1 MTRSRLR
8 PHSPTLLS
16 PVLSPKELTPRP
28 SAVFQDGDGDS
39 IMSTSRPSSVALMP
53 PSAPA
58 NATSPPSLRD
68 ILTDTALPPYTLGAF
83 TAFLSQ
89 NHCLETLEFTLQAER
104 YRTAYANIVGTGE
117 RPPSIGDGSEHI
129 CLLWQKLMHTFIQ
142 PCGVREVNLPA
153 RVRDRLLSLPCVP
166 IPPNPSELDEA
177 VKIVYEL
184 MNDSVLGPFLASVAP
199 HEEET
204 HDHDPRLFRSRL
216 RIPRDSSS
224 LSADESIRSPKSA
237 FLPML
242 NLAWASEPKSSASS
256 SSDPTEHGGLSDDSG
271 NAPSPPANEPMTP
284 PTTPPTS
291 DWAFANTSPGSLQR
305 AISAH
310 NSGWKKMG
318 AKLGLSRRGRTKR
331 DHPTSAGGLE
341 VVPISQDP
349 ATSSHQHVPV
359 DKTMTGFDE
368 KVHSI
373 TSTPRSSVEWEEP
386 HPGKR
391 FPVPAT
397 GNMSQGVGIPQQC
410 SGVHKNGM
418 AAKGFVPYP
427 TRGWTMGSKRRFLRP
442 RVRVKIPVNPQDNSI
457 KSNMCCR
464 PQSTT
469 SSAAP
474 MISPANSPQVPS
486 MDCVVSHT
494 RTVSP
499 MYGCETNK
507 GTVKLKDDSME
518 STLDSTLSSK
528 HSSMRLSMTDF
539 SHFLSPC
546 PADESD
552 RSSCMSLEPE
562 RSPSLSPDEDPYGWE
577 AELDKKAV
585 VPGVMAC
592 CSNLEF
598 RRAHGGKRSL
608 LQKVLS
614 LGPREFAR
622 PSMH

>member
-16 PVLSPKELTPRP
+16 PVSSPKELTPRP
-28 SAVFQDGDGDS
+28 SSVFHDGDGDS

-53 PSAPA
+53 PSAPG
-58 NATSPPSLRD
+58 NAASPPSLRD
-68 ILTDTALPPYTLGAF
+68 ILTDSASPPYTLGAF

-104 YRTAYANIVGTGE
+104 YRTAYANIVGNGG

-153 RVRDRLLSLPCVP
+153 RVRDRLLSLPSVP
-166 IPPNPSELDEA
+166 VPPNPTELDEA

-199 HEEET
+199 HEEE
-204 HDHDPRLFRSRL
+204 HHDPRLFRSRL
-216 RIPRDSSS
+216 RIPRESSS
-224 LSADESIRSPKSA
+224 SSAEESSRSPKSA

-242 NLAWASEPKSSASS
+242 NIAWASELKSSASS
-256 SSDPTEHGGLSDDSG
+256 SSDPMEQGGLSDDSG

-291 DWAFANTSPGSLQR
+291 DWAFTSTSPGSLQR

-318 AKLGLSRRGRTKR
+318 AKLGLSRRGRTKQ
-331 DHPTSAGGLE
+331 

-359 DKTMTGFDE
+359 GKTVTGFDE

-373 TSTPRSSVEWEEP
+373 ISTPRSSAEWEEP

-397 GNMSQGVGIPQQC
+397 GNVSQGVGMPQQC
-410 SGVHKNGM
+410 NGVHKNGM
-418 AAKGFVPYP
+418 AAKGYGPYP
-427 TRGWTMGSKRRFLRP
+427 ARGWPMGKRRFLRP
-442 RVRVKIPVNPQDNSI
+442 RVRVKIPVNSQDSPV

-464 PQSTT
+464 PQSIT
-469 SSAAP
+469 SSAVP
-474 MISPANSPQVPS
+474 MISPATSPQVPS
-486 MDCVVSHT
+486 MDCVVNNT

-499 MYGCETNK
+499 MYGCETAK
-507 GTVKLKDDSME
+507 GTLKLRDDSME

-539 SHFLSPC
+539 SNFLAPG
-546 PADESD
+546 PADDSD

-577 AELDKKAV
+577 AELHRK
-585 VPGVMAC
+585 VPPGAMAC
-592 CSNLEF
+592 CSKLEY
-598 RRAHGGKRSL
+598 RRASGGKRSL

-614 LGPREFAR
+614 LGPKEFAR

>member
-16 PVLSPKELTPRP
+16 PVHSPKELTPRP
-28 SAVFQDGDGDS
+28 SAVFRGGDGDS

-53 PSAPA
+53 PSAPT
-58 NATSPPSLRD
+58 NPTSPPSLRD

-142 PCGVREVNLPA
+142 PCGIREVNLPA

-199 HEEET
+199 HEEE
-204 HDHDPRLFRSRL
+204 HRHEHDPRLFRSRL
-216 RIPRDSSS
+216 RIPRETSSS
-224 LSADESIRSPKSA
+224 SEHDSIRSPKSA

-242 NLAWASEPKSSASS
+242 NLAWSSEPKSSASS
-256 SSDPTEHGGLSDDSG
+256 SSDPMEQGGLSDDSG
-271 NAPSPPANEPMTP
+271 NVPSPSANEPMTP

-318 AKLGLSRRGRTKR
+318 AKLGLSRRGRAKQ
-331 DHPTSAGGLE
+331 
-341 VVPISQDP
+341 VVSIPQDP
-349 ATSSHQHVPV
+349 ATSSHQHAPAG
-359 DKTMTGFDE
+359 KTMTGFDE

-373 TSTPRSSVEWEEP
+373 SSTLRSSVEWEEP

-397 GNMSQGVGIPQQC
+397 GNVSQGVGIPQQC
-410 SGVHKNGM
+410 SGLHKNGM

-427 TRGWTMGSKRRFLRP
+427 TRGWNMGTKRRFLRP
-442 RVRVKIPVNPQDNSI
+442 RVRVKIPVNPQDSSI

-469 SSAAP
+469 SGAAP
-474 MISPANSPQVPS
+474 VITPAASPQVPS
-486 MDCVVSHT
+486 MDCVATNST

-499 MYGCETNK
+499 MYGCCGTDSK
-507 GTVKLKDDSME
+507 GAIKLKDESME

-539 SHFLSPC
+539 SHYLSPAG
-546 PADESD
+546 PTDESD
-552 RSSCMSLEPE
+552 RSSCLSFDPD

-577 AELDKKAV
+577 AELNKKTAA
-585 VPGVMAC
+585 PGVMAC

-598 RRAHGGKRSL
+598 RRAQGGKRSL

-614 LGPREFAR
+614 LGPRELAR